1 MQEAFTSCYSNF
13 RKVNGNCVESHI
25 RQGWN
30 KRIRRADSYSF
41 AWGSEYPCKYFFF
54 LMRYNIFGFFF
65 SSFLKVFSTPCVC
78 SKNSLLQTQ
87 LPHKIKFLILDQTS
101 TWGNLLPKEG
111 VSKVCFLKS
120 PMLEPRGKCNPCRLE
135 NSHPSLVIQHC
146 CFISYTLSP
155 YSL

>member
-1 MQEAFTSCYSNF
+1 MQGAFTRWYSSF
-13 RKVNGNCVESHI
+13 RKVNGNCVENHI

-41 AWGSEYPCKYFFF
+41 AWGSEYPCKHFFF
-54 LMRYNIFGFFF
+54 LMRYNIFDFF
-65 SSFLKVFSTPCVC
+65 SLLSWFVLHLVFAAKTAFY
-78 SKNSLLQTQ
+78 KQ
-87 LPHKIKFLILDQTS
+87 LSHKIKFLTLEQTS

-120 PMLEPRGKCNPCRLE
+120 PMLEPWGKCNPCRLE
-135 NSHPSLVIQHC
+135 NSHPSLMIQHC
-146 CFISYTLSP
+146 CFISYILFP